1 MECNRTPYLNHFSS
15 HLCSII
21 TATLDITPDDPRWI
35 GAWWGGFIIC
45 GLFLFVSSFFMFG
58 FPQSLNEPGE
68 DPRGESEQ
76 AMLPAELV
84 QEYEGVKTSDGPD
97 IYSGLTCCQHLQGE
111 REDERKKCTDAVKH
125 KLI

>member
-1 MECNRTPYLNHFSS
+1 MKHGVSVNISFD
-15 HLCSII
+15 LCSLL

-45 GLFLFVSSFFMFG
+45 GLFLFLSSLFMFG

-68 DPRGESEQ
+68 GPGGESEQ

-84 QEYEGVKTSDGPD
+84 QEYEGVKVSDDPE
-97 IYSGLTCCQHLQGE
+97 INTGLTCCQHLQGE
-111 REDERKKCTDAVKH
+111 REDKTKRF
-125 KLI
+125 